1 MLKRIPKISVVMTV
15 YNSEKFVKQAIDS
28 VLGQSYNDFEF
39 IIVDDGSVD
48 NSLNIIQEYD
58 DPRIRILV
66 NEKNSGICY
75 SSNRGISEATGE
87 YIARI
92 DSDDICHKDRF
103 RVQVDF
109 LDSHREIFMCGT
121 WRNLLY
127 SDGKIIE
134 SNVSVTKNN
143 EIGFMLLFGNPMITH
158 STVMFRREE
167 YNRKGYSYERFVQA
181 HDYKLWTQFIMDNK
195 KIEIIPKRLLDYRIN
210 ESGITATNTQVRNK
224 IEADTIKKE
233 YVMGMELDEKS
244 KKTLLEYIDGSQI
257 ESYYRDFESAILAWA
272 ELFYTNIKERN
283 SDGYFAVK
291 QMLWHV
297 INRQECFSMKLLK
310 DYCDS
315 IYFDKDKL
323 LFSKEGLKLI
333 IKCFLKKGI

>member
-1 MLKRIPKISVVMTV
+1 MTV

-195 KIEIIPKRLLDYRIN
+195 KIEIIPKILLDYRIMR
-210 ESGITATNTQVRNK
+210 V
-224 IEADTIKKE
+224 
-233 YVMGMELDEKS
+233 ELRRQ
-244 KKTLLEYIDGSQI
+244 TLKFVTKL
-257 ESYYRDFESAILAWA
+257 
-272 ELFYTNIKERN
+272 
-283 SDGYFAVK
+283 K
-291 QMLWHV
+291 QTL
-297 INRQECFSMKLLK
+297 
-310 DYCDS
+310 
-315 IYFDKDKL
+315 
-323 LFSKEGLKLI
+323 
-333 IKCFLKKGI
+333 